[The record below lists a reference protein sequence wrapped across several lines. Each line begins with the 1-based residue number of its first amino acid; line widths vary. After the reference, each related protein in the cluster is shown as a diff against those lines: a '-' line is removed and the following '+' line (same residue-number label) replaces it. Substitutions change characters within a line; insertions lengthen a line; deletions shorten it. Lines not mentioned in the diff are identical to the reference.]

1 MNTIEHVEH
10 GRIGGQRRGALQK
23 AKTHCPRGHAYTEEN
38 TYIHPS
44 SGSKMCRICKRASN
58 KRHRQG
64 TRLPAR
70 QIIEMHYIG
79 ACALL
84 GRLSTKY
91 NTGDLDLIKGALDDL
106 VTLLPGRFEVV
117 SVSRGWSLEPVRT
130 SHETL

>member
-10 GRIGGQRRGALQK
+10 GRIGGQRRGAQQK

-44 SGSKMCRICKRASN
+44 TGSKMCRICKRASN

-64 TRLPAR
+64 KRLPAR
-70 QIIEMHYIG
+70 QVIEMHYIG

-84 GRLSTKY
+84 GRLSVKAGSDDQY
-91 NTGDLDLIKGALDDL
+91 LIKRALDDL
-106 VTLLPGRFEVV
+106 VGLLPGRFEIVTV
-117 SVSRGWSLEPVRT
+117 SGGWSLEPMRIKP
-130 SHETL
+130 